1 MTAATALQVV
11 QRTPEWIEA
20 RQHGVGASEAAAA
33 LGLSRWDSPYSLWAR
48 KCGLVPPKD
57 ATLPMRMG
65 TYLEPFIATLYE
77 AETGIPLRR
86 VNRLL
91 RSKSHPFLLASLD
104 RRRPDGELV
113 EIKWTERG
121 DGYGEPGTDEIPDDV
136 LCQVVQQMAVSGA
149 PAVHVAVLRGGRFAT
164 YGPIRRDPEAEA
176 ALVER
181 VAAFWRH
188 VETRTAPPFTGSTAD
203 LDAIAARYPTDDGSI
218 VMVGPEH
225 PAALALA
232 ELRGVREAASRAKA
246 DETRLRLVIEAEMDE
261 SSTLAVAGVG
271 KVTWKATRTSAATAW
286 EAVARALGETDP
298 AALSAAIASHTTPAG
313 TGSRR
318 FVPSWEGTPNE

>member
-1 MTAATALQVV
+1 MSAADVLPVV

-57 ATLPMRMG
+57 ATLPMRLG

-91 RSKSHPFLLASLD
+91 RSKAHPYLLASLD
-104 RRRPDGELV
+104 RRRPDGAVV

-136 LCQVVQQMAVSGA
+136 LCQVVQQMAVADA
-149 PAVHVAVLRGGRFAT
+149 PAAYVAVLRGGRFGT
-164 YGPIRRDPEAEA
+164 YGPILRDPEAESV
-176 ALVER
+176 LVGG
-181 VAAFWRH
+181 VGAFWAH
-188 VETRTAPPFTGSTAD
+188 VESRTAPPLTGAAAD
-203 LDAIAARYPTDDGSI
+203 LDALNARHPADDGSALE
-218 VMVGPEH
+218 VDARH

-232 ELRGVREAASRAKA
+232 ELKDVRQAMDRAKA
-246 DETRLRLVIEAEMDE
+246 RESALRAVIEEAMAEA
-261 SSTLAVAGVG
+261 SVLAAPGIG
-271 KVTWKATRTSAATAW
+271 RVTWKAPKPTTATEW
-286 EAVARALGETDP
+286 ERVAREF
-298 AALSAAIASHTTPAG
+298 AALAPDAYAAAVEIHTSPKTS
-313 TGSRR
+313 TRR
-318 FVPSWEGTPNE
+318 FVPSWEGTSDD